1 MARIIKEGKHV
12 YWLDGE
18 GLKVPVEST
27 KQYLIFRRRD
37 ETGKMQTITL
47 NYSAL

>member
-18 GLKVPVEST
+18 GLKVPVEYGS
-27 KQYLIFRRRD
+27 KADR
-37 ETGKMQTITL
+37 GG
-47 NYSAL
+47 A